1 MLNKDKRFVYILEM
15 VLPKIQ
21 NVLGKTLENPPIYKI
36 GVFTGYVQSRV
47 NAILNN
53 IDDLATVRVVRTFNI
68 QDTIYY
74 YGVPVR
80 ENYIVE
86 LNAHQYLKAKNI
98 KFAELDGYNYIPSLK
113 AIANM
118 SGKTEWFICSEKQA
132 ISAVLNGIRYSRSH
146 PQKMMDNQFINFRG
160 CITKY
165 GRKASTPSYE
175 LQKSKKFVANGFCI
189 DNPQKSKR
197 FLND

>member
-1 MLNKDKRFVYILEM
+1 MKKKDMRFVYILEM

-21 NVLGKTLENPPIYKI
+21 NVLGEILENPPIYKI

-53 IDDLATVRVVRTFNI
+53 IDDLTTVRVVRQFNI
-68 QDTIYY
+68 QDTINY

-86 LNAHQYLKAKNI
+86 LNAHQYLKDKNI
-98 KFAELDGYNYIPSLK
+98 KFLDLEGYNYIPSLK
-113 AIANM
+113 AISQM
-118 SGKTEWFICSEKQA
+118 SGKTEWFVCSEKQA
-132 ISAVLNGIRYSRSH
+132 ISSVLNGIRYSRSH
-146 PQKMMDNQFINFRG
+146 PQKLMDNQFINFRG

-165 GRKASTPSYE
+165 GRKAFTPSYE
-175 LQKSKKFVANGFCI
+175 LQKSK
-189 DNPQKSKR
+189 R